1 MNSKSK
7 NKEALPIIFD
17 YIGPSFYLRY
27 ALENAKKFNPNSRI
41 ILLGEDVS
49 NIPDF
54 VEYYPISE
62 YNKSALKFRK
72 VYKHM
77 SNNTESVERFC
88 FERWF
93 VINEF
98 VKKHKIKKF
107 LTCDSDVLLFENIT
121 NDFYKNYACCDV
133 TLANK
138 TSGGFMF
145 VGNPKA
151 LDNYCKLTYKL
162 FSDPKEKRIFEKFW
176 AGYKKTG
183 KDGGINDMMAWA
195 EYYKRNSKKVG
206 EITDIFDNATYDA
219 GFLTRQNVEMDGK
232 IKKVIFENNLPYC
245 IEKNTSK
252 KIRMKCL
259 HFQGPTKFYMKYFSK
274 GKFNLIDK
282 IKVESMMFLRD
293 NFSNK
298 LNKNQLKKVKKILV
312 KLGF

>member
-1 MNSKSK
+1 
-7 NKEALPIIFD
+7 
-17 YIGPSFYLRY
+17 
-27 ALENAKKFNPNSRI
+27 
-41 ILLGEDVS
+41 
-49 NIPDF
+49 
-54 VEYYPISE
+54 
-62 YNKSALKFRK
+62 
-72 VYKHM
+72 
-77 SNNTESVERFC
+77 
-88 FERWF
+88 
-93 VINEF
+93 
-98 VKKHKIKKF
+98 
-107 LTCDSDVLLFENIT
+107 
-121 NDFYKNYACCDV
+121 
-133 TLANK
+133 
-138 TSGGFMF
+138 
-145 VGNPKA
+145 
-151 LDNYCKLTYKL
+151 
-162 FSDPKEKRIFEKFW
+162 
-176 AGYKKTG
+176 
-183 KDGGINDMMAWA
+183 MMAWA

>member
-1 MNSKSK
+1 MNLE

-17 YIGPSFYLRY
+17 YVGPSFYLRY

-49 NIPDF
+49 NIPSF
-54 VEYYPISE
+54 VEYYPISD

-88 FERWF
+88 FEQWF
-93 VINEF
+93 ILNEF
-98 VKKHKIKKF
+98 LKKHRIKKC
-107 LTCDSDVLLFENIT
+107 LTLDSDVLLFENIT
-121 NDFYKNYACCDV
+121 KDFYKNFSWCDI

-145 VGNPKA
+145 IGNPKA
-151 LDNYCKLTYKL
+151 LGEYCKLTYNL
-162 FSDPKEKRIFEKFW
+162 FGHKKEKKIFENIWGFF
-176 AGYKKTG
+176 KKS
-183 KDGGINDMMAWA
+183 KLEGGVNDMTAWA
-195 EYYKRNSKKVG
+195 EYYKRNPKKVG

-219 GFLTRQNVEMDGK
+219 GFLTLQNVEMNGK
-232 IKKVIFENNLPYC
+232 IKKVIFEKRLPYC
-245 IEKNTSK
+245 VQNKTGR
-252 KIRMKCL
+252 KIRMKSL
-259 HFQGPTKFYMKYFSK
+259 HFQGPTKFYMKYFSQ
-274 GKFNLIDK
+274 GRFNFFDKF
-282 IKVESMMFLRD
+282 KVELMMFLRD

-298 LNKNQLKKVKKILV
+298 FNKNQLIFIKKVLI